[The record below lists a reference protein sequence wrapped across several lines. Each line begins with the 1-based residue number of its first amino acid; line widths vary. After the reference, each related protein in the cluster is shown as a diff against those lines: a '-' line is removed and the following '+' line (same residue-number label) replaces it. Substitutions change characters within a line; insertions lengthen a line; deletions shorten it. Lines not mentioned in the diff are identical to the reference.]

1 MGRRLKVDIAK
12 GSLDVWLP
20 AETAHQKWLEWA
32 GGTAGTG
39 RTPNLT
45 QVTEYLPPQK
55 LPPSL
60 GGVDS
65 GTCYFQVSNG
75 ATRVTMELR
84 RNPKALRQAARTPDW
99 MLRRIRAYLRRF
111 KDFAEGRQPRKHK
124 RQISRPALSRSP
136 LRLQPHRR
144 QVLTD

>member
-1 MGRRLKVDIAK
+1 MDTAK

-32 GGTAGTG
+32 GGTEGTG
-39 RTPNLT
+39 RTPTLT

-55 LPPSL
+55 LPHPLCS
-60 GGVDS
+60 VDS

-75 ATRVTMELR
+75 ATRVTLELR
-84 RNPKALRQAARTPDW
+84 HKAKALRQAPRTSDW
-99 MLRRIRAYLRRF
+99 MLQRIRAYLRRF
-111 KDFAEGRQPRKHK
+111 KDFAEGRQPQKHK
-124 RQISRPALSRSP
+124 RQISRPALSRSA

-144 QVLTD
+144 